1 MQFKG
6 KALRLA
12 DLGEISEKAKA
23 SWDHFDFERVAAPGT
38 LCAMYGLNGWRA
50 VLSGSDAVIV
60 TDESLDLN
68 TSTIF
73 PDLDDFIL
81 WLEEVYDDR
90 EK

>member
-12 DLGEISEKAKA
+12 DLGEISDEAKA
-23 SWDHFDFERVAAPGT
+23 SLDHFDFERVAAPGT
-38 LCAMYGLNGWRA
+38 LLCNVRLEWLAGG
-50 VLSGSDAVIV
+50 LSGSDAVIV